1 MTKPDMQITI
11 IGNVNELT
19 AQEQKA
25 LYTDGADI
33 YTGMY
38 YLIADVQH
46 FTQQGKDVVPT
57 APALRSLSNTSN
69 INWVIT
75 MFRGN
80 KVAFGS
86 ASS

>member
-1 MTKPDMQITI
+1 MQITM

-46 FTQQGKDVVPT
+46 FTQQGKDVVPSL
-57 APALRSLSNTSN
+57 PALRSMSTAAN
-69 INWVIT
+69 INWIIT
-75 MFRGN
+75 NFRGN

-86 ASS
+86 ASA

>member
-1 MTKPDMQITI
+1 MQITI

-38 YLIADVQH
+38 YLVADVKY
-46 FTQQGKDVVPT
+46 FVQQGKDVIPNL
-57 APALRSLSNTSN
+57 PALRSMSALAN
-69 INWVIT
+69 ISWIIT
-75 MFRGN
+75 TFRGN

-86 ASS
+86 AAA

>member
-1 MTKPDMQITI
+1 MQITI
-11 IGNVNELT
+11 IGNVNELS

-38 YLIADVQH
+38 YLVADTKY
-46 FTQQGKDVVPT
+46 FIQQGKDVVPDI
-57 APALRSLSNTSN
+57 PALRSMSTAAN
-69 INWVIT
+69 ISWIIT
-75 MFRGN
+75 TFRGN

-86 ASS
+86 VSA